1 MYCPIYKGQCSYD
14 CVFHLGIG
22 EECLIINALQAFIKD
37 KNRINQE
44 QVKRN
49 EYMEYLNNLYDMCL
63 STVHNSKED
72 DIYNVPLCGQDRIAE
87 LRRSAQAHAPRDY
100 QDAIQESDESFIIP
114 I

>member
-1 MYCPIYKGQCSYD
+1 MG
-14 CVFHLGIG
+14 VG

-44 QVKRN
+44 QVKKN
-49 EYMEYLNNLYDMCL
+49 EYMEYLNSLYDMCL
-63 STVHNSKED
+63 STAHSPKED
-72 DIYNVPLCGQDRIAE
+72 DVYNVPLCGKDRIAE

-100 QDAIQESDESFIIP
+100 QDTIQENDKDFIIP